1 MKVISSSPYAP
12 FNSKE
17 WNSLISKNAKFE
29 NTPIKIQKKFYKTFT
44 LKSKQKMEYLLF
56 SKSILLLVQMYYYDM
71 KVISSSPYAPF
82 NSKEWNSLISKNVKF
97 EDTPIKI
104 QKKFYRTFTLKKIE
118 KDELS
123 QEKNELHQ
131 QMQLVFG

>member
-17 WNSLISKNAKFE
+17 WNS
-29 NTPIKIQKKFYKTFT
+29 
-44 LKSKQKMEYLLF
+44 
-56 SKSILLLVQMYYYDM
+56 V
-71 KVISSSPYAPF
+71 
-82 NSKEWNSLISKNVKF
+82 ISKNVKF
-97 EDTPIKI
+97 ENTPIKI

-118 KDELS
+118 KDELLK
-123 QEKNELHQ
+123 EKNDLHR

>member
-1 MKVISSSPYAP
+1 
-12 FNSKE
+12 
-17 WNSLISKNAKFE
+17 
-29 NTPIKIQKKFYKTFT
+29 
-44 LKSKQKMEYLLF
+44 
-56 SKSILLLVQMYYYDM
+56 M

-97 EDTPIKI
+97 ENTPIKI

-123 QEKNELHQ
+123 QENNDLHQ

>member
-29 NTPIKIQKKFYKTFT
+29 NTPIKIK
-44 LKSKQKMEYLLF
+44 
-56 SKSILLLVQMYYYDM
+56 
-71 KVISSSPYAPF
+71 
-82 NSKEWNSLISKNVKF
+82 
-97 EDTPIKI
+97 
-104 QKKFYRTFTLKKIE
+104 KKFYRTFNLKKIE
-118 KDELS
+118 NDDLL
-123 QEKNELHQ
+123 QDKNDLPQ

>member
-1 MKVISSSPYAP
+1 
-12 FNSKE
+12 
-17 WNSLISKNAKFE
+17 
-29 NTPIKIQKKFYKTFT
+29 
-44 LKSKQKMEYLLF
+44 
-56 SKSILLLVQMYYYDM
+56 M

-97 EDTPIKI
+97 ENTPIKI
-104 QKKFYRTFTLKKIE
+104 QKKFFKTFTLKKIE
-118 KDELS
+118 KNQLL

>member
-17 WNSLISKNAKFE
+17 WNSQISKNAKYE
-29 NTPIKIQKKFYKTFT
+29 N
-44 LKSKQKMEYLLF
+44 S
-56 SKSILLLVQMYYYDM
+56 
-71 KVISSSPYAPF
+71 
-82 NSKEWNSLISKNVKF
+82 
-97 EDTPIKI
+97 PIKI
-104 QKKFYRTFTLKKIE
+104 QKKFYRTFTLKQIK
-118 KDELS
+118 KVELL

>member
-17 WNSLISKNAKFE
+17 WYFLIN
-29 NTPIKIQKKFYKTFT
+29 
-44 LKSKQKMEYLLF
+44 
-56 SKSILLLVQMYYYDM
+56 
-71 KVISSSPYAPF
+71 
-82 NSKEWNSLISKNVKF
+82 KNVKF
-97 EDTPIKI
+97 ENTPIKI

-118 KDELS
+118 KYKLL
-123 QEKNELHQ
+123 QEKYELHK

>member
-17 WNSLISKNAKFE
+17 WNSQISKNAKFA
-29 NTPIKIQKKFYKTFT
+29 NIPIKIQKKY
-44 LKSKQKMEYLLF
+44 
-56 SKSILLLVQMYYYDM
+56 
-71 KVISSSPYAPF
+71 
-82 NSKEWNSLISKNVKF
+82 
-97 EDTPIKI
+97 
-104 QKKFYRTFTLKKIE
+104 YRTFTSKKIE
-118 KDELS
+118 KDELL

>member
-29 NTPIKIQKKFYKTFT
+29 NTPIKIQKKFYRT
-44 LKSKQKMEYLLF
+44 L
-56 SKSILLLVQMYYYDM
+56 
-71 KVISSSPYAPF
+71 
-82 NSKEWNSLISKNVKF
+82 
-97 EDTPIKI
+97 
-104 QKKFYRTFTLKKIE
+104 TLKKSE
-118 KDELS
+118 KDEIL
-123 QEKNELHQ
+123 QEKYELHK

>member
-1 MKVISSSPYAP
+1 MEVISSSPYAP

-29 NTPIKIQKKFYKTFT
+29 DTPIKIKKKFYKTFT
-44 LKSKQKMEYLLF
+44 LTKIGKDQLL
-56 SKSILLLVQMYYYDM
+56 
-71 KVISSSPYAPF
+71 
-82 NSKEWNSLISKNVKF
+82 
-97 EDTPIKI
+97 
-104 QKKFYRTFTLKKIE
+104 
-118 KDELS
+118 